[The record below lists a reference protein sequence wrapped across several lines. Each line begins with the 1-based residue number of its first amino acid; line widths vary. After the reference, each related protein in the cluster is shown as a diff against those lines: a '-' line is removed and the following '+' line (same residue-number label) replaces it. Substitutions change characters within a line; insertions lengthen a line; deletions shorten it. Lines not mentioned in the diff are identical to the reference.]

1 MAMRAVIY
9 TRVSSDPLATGRS
22 VEQQEAECRQVCER
36 NGWTVVQVFTDNDRS
51 ASRHA
56 RKDRPAYAQVKQR
69 IAEGQADVLV
79 LWEGSRAQRDLRD
92 YLKLRDLCA
101 ERGVLYCYS
110 GKVHDL
116 TRTDDRFTTGL
127 DALLAER
134 EADLTR
140 DRVLRAVR
148 ANMASGKPFGRL
160 LYGYRRTYDDRGQF
174 LEQVPHDEQ
183 APVVREAAR
192 RVMAGESCRAIAL
205 DLNARGITAPA
216 GGQWDLTQ
224 IKRLVIRPAYA
235 GLKVHH
241 GKVVGMGDW
250 PALLDEQTYAACVSR
265 LSDPRRKTMRDGSVK
280 HLLSGAAHCAA
291 CGGRLRV
298 QRNRGFLAYLCV
310 PGFCVSMKTTT
321 LENYVTD
328 VILER
333 LSRPDAIDLL
343 SSPDSDDQV
352 TQARAERDELTAR
365 LESFYEQAA
374 AGQLSST
381 GLAKM
386 EAKLLPQIESAAA
399 RAQPVP
405 VPQVLRDLVSDRA
418 RVRQAWERL
427 DIAVRREIV
436 MILMEVRLRPTVQGT
451 KLYER
456 LSREDM
462 RGQMDSD
469 ELAELWDK
477 RVEVVWK
484 AAK

>member
-1 MAMRAVIY
+1 MRAVIY

-36 NGWTVVQVFTDNDRS
+36 QGWSVVQVFTDNDRS
-51 ASRHA
+51 ASRYA
-56 RKDRPAYAQVKQR
+56 RKDRPAYAQVKQA
-69 IAEGQADVLV
+69 IADSRADVLV

-101 ERGVLYCYS
+101 QQGVLYCYS

-140 DRVLRAVR
+140 DRVMRAVR
-148 ANMASGKPFGRL
+148 ANMASGRPYGRT
-160 LYGYRRTYDDRGQF
+160 LYGYRRVYDAQTRQF
-174 LEQVPHDEQ
+174 LEQVPHEEH

-205 DLNARGITAPA
+205 DFNARGIPAPA
-216 GGQWDLTQ
+216 GGAWDLTQ

-235 GLKVHH
+235 GQKVHR
-241 GKVVGMGDW
+241 GQVVGMGDW
-250 PALLDEQTYAACVSR
+250 PAILDEQTYSACVAR
-265 LSDPRRKTMRDGSVK
+265 LSDPRRKTMRDGSLK
-280 HLLSGAAHCAA
+280 HLLSGVACCGA

-298 QRNRGFLAYLCV
+298 QKNRTHLAYLCFSA
-310 PGFCVSMKTTT
+310 FCVSMKTTT
-321 LENYVTD
+321 LENYITD
-328 VILER
+328 VIVER

-343 SSPDSDDQV
+343 CSPASDDQV
-352 TQARAERDELTAR
+352 AQARTERDELTAR
-365 LESFYEQAA
+365 LEAFYEQGA
-374 AGQLSST
+374 AGHLSSA

-386 EAKLLPQIESAAA
+386 EARLLPQIEAATA

-405 VPQVLRDLVSDRA
+405 VPQVLRDLVGDTA
-418 RVRQAWERL
+418 RVREMWGRL
-427 DIAVRREIV
+427 DVGVRREV
-436 MILMEVRLRPTVQGT
+436 VRILAEIKLHPTVQGT

-456 LSREDM
+456 LSQEDM
-462 RGQMDSD
+462 RGQMEED

-477 RVEVVWK
+477 RVEIVWK
-484 AAK
+484 AAT

>member
-1 MAMRAVIY
+1 MRAVIY
-9 TRVSSDPLATGRS
+9 TRVSSDPMATGRS
-22 VEQQEAECRQVCER
+22 VEQQEAECRQICDR

-51 ASRHA
+51 ASRYA
-56 RKDRPAYAQVKQR
+56 RKDRPAYAQVKQA
-69 IAEGQADVLV
+69 IADSRADVLV

-101 ERGVLYCYS
+101 QQGVLYCYS

-148 ANMASGKPFGRL
+148 ANMATGRPYGRT
-160 LYGYRRTYDDRGQF
+160 LYGYRRVYDAQTRQF
-174 LEQVPHDEQ
+174 LEQVPHEEH

-205 DLNARGITAPA
+205 DFNARGIAAPA
-216 GGQWDLTQ
+216 GGAWDLTQ

-235 GLKVHH
+235 GQKVHR
-241 GKVVGMGDW
+241 GQVVGSGDW
-250 PALLDEQTYAACVSR
+250 PALLDEQTYAACVAR
-265 LSDPRRKTMRDGSVK
+265 LSDPRRRTQRDGSVK
-280 HLLSGAAHCAA
+280 HLLSGAGRCGA

-298 QRNRGFLAYLCV
+298 QKNRSHLAYLCV

-343 SSPDSDDQV
+343 SSPASDDQV
-352 TQARAERDELTAR
+352 AQARAERDELTAR

-386 EAKLLPQIESAAA
+386 EARLLPQIEAATS

-405 VPQVLRDLVSDRA
+405 VPQVLRDLVGDRT
-418 RVRQAWERL
+418 RVRDAWGRL

-436 MILMEVRLRPTVQGT
+436 MILMEVRLRPLGRGA

-456 LSREDM
+456 LSSEDT
-462 RGQMDSD
+462 RGQFDEV
-469 ELAELWDK
+469 ELAELWGK
-477 RVEVVWK
+477 RVEIAWK
-484 AAK
+484 SGA